1 MTPLEATRAWLRT
14 CPHIDKNDKL
24 NLNHLGAAPTG
35 YSLTLTGHT
44 RKEDVC
50 GSVTSVY
57 HFALFARM
65 PWGPELA
72 MNIAASEFF
81 AGLDEWI
88 WAQERAHAYPAIDG
102 ETPVRAEAKNA
113 GLIVAANAQAAQYQI
128 QIELTTEEVSPYG
141 ES

>member
-50 GSVTSVY
+50 GSVTSRPLCPD
-57 HFALFARM
+57 AL
-65 PWGPELA
+65 G
-72 MNIAASEFF
+72 
-81 AGLDEWI
+81 AGAGHEHRRQRI
-88 WAQERAHAYPAIDG
+88 FRWAG
-102 ETPVRAEAKNA
+102 
-113 GLIVAANAQAAQYQI
+113 
-128 QIELTTEEVSPYG
+128 
-141 ES
+141 

>member
-50 GSVTSVY
+50 GSVTSV
-57 HFALFARM
+57 
-65 PWGPELA
+65 
-72 MNIAASEFF
+72 
-81 AGLDEWI
+81 
-88 WAQERAHAYPAIDG
+88 
-102 ETPVRAEAKNA
+102 
-113 GLIVAANAQAAQYQI
+113 
-128 QIELTTEEVSPYG
+128 
-141 ES
+141 